1 MNTGTSR
8 EKISFVKWI
17 QKGEVNRRLC
27 IVTFMLDPLML
38 LLVFTYIPFLKMF
51 QFSFYDMKYIG
62 DREFVGLQNYA
73 EVFSRKDCFQALKLS
88 GYYIIASSK

>member
-27 IVTFMLDPLML
+27 IVTFMLAPLML

-62 DREFVGLQNYA
+62 DYDQSA
-73 EVFSRKDCFQALKLS
+73 EVSYDHGVEKRRGRSADS
-88 GYYIIASSK
+88 DG